1 MSRAT
6 DRRPLACRLAAVGAG
21 AAAIAI
27 AAPASSQAAQTATR
41 EVDSPKV
48 RLAAAEAYPWPAR
61 IASARRWARSRGRVS
76 FAVVDEQ
83 GRLRAVAGQRRYL
96 SASLVKAMMLVAY
109 LDRARGRALTGAERA
124 RLGPMIRR
132 SDNDAA
138 TWAYRRLGAAG
149 LRRVARRAG
158 MTRFSTSPSWGSC
171 RMTAAD
177 QARFFVQIDRLVPAR
192 HRPYARSLLAG
203 IVSSQ
208 RWGIPRAAPDGFL
221 AFFKGGWRP
230 RGDWTVNQ
238 AALLEHGSRRF
249 SVAVLSSRNG
259 TFGRGVETV
268 RGVAARLLRGY
279 ERY

>member
-1 MSRAT
+1 MPLAT
-6 DRRPLACRLAAVGAG
+6 DRRPLPRRLAAASACAVAL
-21 AAAIAI
+21 ALSF
-27 AAPASSQAAQTATR
+27 PASSQAAQTVPRA
-41 EVDSPKV
+41 VDPPKV
-48 RLAAAEAYPWPAR
+48 RLAAADAYPWPSR

-109 LDRARGRALTGAERA
+109 LHRARGRALTGAERA

-149 LRRVARRAG
+149 LRRLARRAG

-177 QARFFVQIDRLVPAR
+177 QARFFVQIDGLVPAR

-208 RWGIPRAAPDGFL
+208 RWGIPPAAPDGFRV
-221 AFFKGGWRP
+221 FFKGGWRP
-230 RGDWTVNQ
+230 RGGWTVNQ
-238 AALLEHGSRRF
+238 AALLERGTRRF

-259 TFGRGVETV
+259 SFRRGVETV